1 MQCEIIQRADG
12 QPPYLECDSEAT
24 LIRDFF
30 EADIQDTPDF
40 AALILDRASDISASF
55 EISGNLFILSVNQG
69 DFRLENQFDDSEK
82 LSGDWLF
89 LETLLKDWVKAFSRR
104 N

>member
-1 MQCEIIQRADG
+1 MQCKIIRRADG
-12 QPPYLECDSEAT
+12 QSPYLECDPEAY

-40 AALILDRASDISASF
+40 AALILGRASDGPASF
-55 EISGNLFILSVNQG
+55 EISGNLFILSAHQG
-69 DFRLENQFDDSEK
+69 KFHLENQFDDTEQ

-89 LETLLKDWVKAFSRR
+89 LETLLKDWIKTQAK
-104 N
+104 

>member
-1 MQCEIIQRADG
+1 MQCEIILRADG
-12 QPPYLECDSEAT
+12 QPPYLECDPEAV

-40 AALILDRASDISASF
+40 AALILGRASDSSASF
-55 EISGNLFILSVNQG
+55 EISGNLFTLSVHQG
-69 DFRLENQFDDSEK
+69 EFRLEHQFDDTEQ

-89 LETLLKDWVKAFSRR
+89 LETLLKDWIKAQRK
-104 N
+104 